1 MVDGM
6 TIIVWDGKVLASDK
20 QTTSGGLKRK
30 ATKIFKIHGSL
41 YGFSGDFDYA
51 YAMKEWFEEGA
62 QIDKFPKHQEH
73 DDNWV
78 GVLVVTPDKRVLK
91 YERSPKPMDFTEA
104 GAMCIGSGRDFAFGA
119 LAMGA
124 DAVRAVEV
132 ACEYD
137 NGCGMGIDVLTIEG
151 ESNEIEIT
159 KGA

>member
-1 MVDGM
+1 MYHGDS
-6 TIIVWDGKVLASDK
+6 VWQLLFVL
-20 QTTSGGLKRK
+20 GIR
-30 ATKIFKIHGSL
+30 
-41 YGFSGDFDYA
+41 DYA
-51 YAMKEWFEEGA
+51 Y
-62 QIDKFPKHQEH
+62 
-73 DDNWV
+73 
-78 GVLVVTPDKRVLK
+78 
-91 YERSPKPMDFTEA
+91 
-104 GAMCIGSGRDFAFGA
+104 GA